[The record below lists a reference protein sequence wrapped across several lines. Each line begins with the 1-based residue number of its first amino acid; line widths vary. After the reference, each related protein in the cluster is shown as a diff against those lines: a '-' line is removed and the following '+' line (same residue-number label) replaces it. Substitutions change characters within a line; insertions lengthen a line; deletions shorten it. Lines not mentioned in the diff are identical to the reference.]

1 MKRILFFTML
11 AAALLCSCK
20 KDKDAGAP
28 SISWAAN
35 SGFATMEI
43 APGADGAISIAAP
56 GLIESLTIT
65 LGLGDLNLA
74 ANPYID
80 LSSNKSTG
88 GKNPVFDVIDDSKV
102 ASFLQGMGMS
112 AGSGLRG
119 KSLANLDLLAILDKL
134 TEGQPLSNNTTF
146 TLTVNV
152 IDKEGKTDNKVAKF
166 HFTSEPSFSW
176 DGNTKFETIDLNGA
190 EVPCRIKVSAP
201 GKIAKLTVKLD
212 PNADSKLVEYIQNR
226 TTGSSLT
233 IDLVNDEKVADSFK
247 DYFPSGKNVTGKSDV
262 TLNFAFMF
270 AQRYDLGA
278 ATNVFTIYAQDQ
290 NGKDASVQVKF
301 KK

>member
-1 MKRILFFTML
+1 ML

-35 SGFATMEI
+35 SGFAAMEM

-56 GLIESLTIT
+56 GLIESITIT
-65 LGLGDLNLA
+65 LNLGDLNLA

-80 LSSNKSTG
+80 VSTNKSSG

-102 ASFLQGMGMS
+102 ASFLQSLGMS

-119 KSLANLDLLAILDKL
+119 KSLAALDLLAILYKL
-134 TEGQPLSNNTTF
+134 TDGQPLSNNTTF
-146 TLTVNV
+146 TMTLNV
-152 IDKEGKTDNKVAKF
+152 VDKVGKTDSKVAKF

-176 DGNTKFETIDLNGA
+176 DGNSKFESVDLNGT
-190 EVPCRIKVSAP
+190 EIPCKIKVSAP
-201 GKIAKLTVKLD
+201 GKIAKLTVKLEN
-212 PNADSKLVEYIQNR
+212 NADPKLAEYIQNR

-233 IDLVNDEKVADSFK
+233 IDLVGDEKVADSFK
-247 DYFPSGKNVTGKSDV
+247 DYFPSGKNVTGKTDV

-270 AQRYDLGA
+270 AQRYDFGPS
-278 ATNVFTIYAQDQ
+278 TNVFTIYALDQ
-290 NGKDASVQVKF
+290 NGKDATTIVKF
-301 KK
+301 TK